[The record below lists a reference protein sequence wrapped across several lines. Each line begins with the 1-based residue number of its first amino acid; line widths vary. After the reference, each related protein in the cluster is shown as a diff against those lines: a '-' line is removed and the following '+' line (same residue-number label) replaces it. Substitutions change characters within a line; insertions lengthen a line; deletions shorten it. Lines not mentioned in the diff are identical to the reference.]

1 MKKALFIYN
10 PNAGKG
16 LLKPKLSDIIDII
29 VKAGYEV
36 VVYPTQKYKDA
47 YYKVKTFTEEYDRV
61 ICSGGDG
68 TLDEVVTGMMK
79 REKKIPVG
87 YIPTG
92 TTNDFASSL
101 HIPKNLL
108 QAAST
113 AAGEENSLVI
123 SDDLTEMC
131 SYTLQ
136 HSDSSRMYLM
146 RQSRK

>member
-68 TLDEVVTGMMK
+68 TLGRNRNDEE
-79 REKKIPVG
+79 RKKDSGRLHPDR
-87 YIPTG
+87 
-92 TTNDFASSL
+92 NDQRLCEQSPYPEESS
-101 HIPKNLL
+101 PGGKY
-108 QAAST
+108 SCR
-113 AAGEENSLVI
+113 GERISL
-123 SDDLTEMC
+123 
-131 SYTLQ
+131 
-136 HSDSSRMYLM
+136 
-146 RQSRK
+146 

>member
-68 TLDEVVTGMMK
+68 RLHPD
-79 REKKIPVG
+79 R
-87 YIPTG
+87 
-92 TTNDFASSL
+92 NDQRLCEQSPYPEESS
-101 HIPKNLL
+101 PGGKY
-108 QAAST
+108 SCR
-113 AAGEENSLVI
+113 GERISL
-123 SDDLTEMC
+123 
-131 SYTLQ
+131 
-136 HSDSSRMYLM
+136 
-146 RQSRK
+146 

>member
-79 REKKIPVG
+79 REKRFRRLHPDR
-87 YIPTG
+87 
-92 TTNDFASSL
+92 NDQRLCEQSPYPEESSPGGKYSCRGKR
-101 HIPKNLL
+101 I
-108 QAAST
+108 
-113 AAGEENSLVI
+113 SL
-123 SDDLTEMC
+123 
-131 SYTLQ
+131 
-136 HSDSSRMYLM
+136 
-146 RQSRK
+146 

>member
-1 MKKALFIYN
+1 M
-10 PNAGKG
+10 
-16 LLKPKLSDIIDII
+16 
-29 VKAGYEV
+29 

-92 TTNDFASSL
+92 TTTTLRAVSISRRIFSRRQVQL
-101 HIPKNLL
+101 QGEKNFP
-108 QAAST
+108 
-113 AAGEENSLVI
+113 VI
-123 SDDLTEMC
+123 SDGLTEMC
-131 SYTLQ
+131 SCTLQ

>member
-87 YIPTG
+87 YILCEQSPYPEE
-92 TTNDFASSL
+92 SS
-101 HIPKNLL
+101 PGGKY
-108 QAAST
+108 SCR
-113 AAGEENSLVI
+113 GERISL
-123 SDDLTEMC
+123 
-131 SYTLQ
+131 
-136 HSDSSRMYLM
+136 
-146 RQSRK
+146 